1 MASIMLNGVE
11 NLALLSNRNPNRLG
25 FFGSDLCGKNLPRV
39 GFISYARVPNRTMTL
54 KCNLS
59 TSKSSSQ
66 PRFIQHKKVA
76 FWFYRFLSI
85 GHDHIINPEHW
96 IEDIRDDALEQ
107 ADLSDRNMI
116 IVDVGGGMVFT
127 TLGVVKH
134 VETN

>member
-1 MASIMLNGVE
+1 
-11 NLALLSNRNPNRLG
+11 
-25 FFGSDLCGKNLPRV
+25 
-39 GFISYARVPNRTMTL
+39 MTL

-59 TSKSSSQ
+59 ASRSSSQ

-107 ADLSDRNMI
+107 ADLNDRNMI

-134 VETN
+134 VDGNQLMNMFLINIVLFLSYCIFCFLSY